1 MESDMR
7 FYRRRANEE
16 MAAADRAVT
25 DAARERRIQLA
36 GIFLERL
43 RELETRSAFEWAN
56 ERPVER
62 V

>member
-1 MESDMR
+1 
-7 FYRRRANEE
+7 

-25 DAARERRIQLA
+25 EAARERRILLA

-43 RELETRSAFEWAN
+43 RELETRSAFEWAD

>member
-1 MESDMR
+1 
-7 FYRRRANEE
+7 

-25 DAARERRIQLA
+25 EAARDRRIQLA

-43 RELETRSAFEWAN
+43 RELETRSAFDWAH

-62 V
+62 A

>member
-1 MESDMR
+1 MR

-16 MAAADRAVT
+16 IAAADRAVT
-25 DAARERRIQLA
+25 EAARERRIQLA

-43 RELETRSAFEWAN
+43 KELETRSAFEWAD